1 MRVEGLCEK
10 TLLIQTR
17 RAVAVS
23 HLQVQFGAKLEN
35 LWFRDEAP
43 HRSWISLKIYDRKG
57 LPACLPVFS
66 AAAKSM

>member
-1 MRVEGLCEK
+1 MRVGERLWEK

-35 LWFRDEAP
+35 LWFRGEAP

-57 LPACLPVFS
+57 LLVFS